1 MTMEQQKTI
10 WLDGDMTPWNEA
22 AIHVTSYG
30 VLLGIGYFEA
40 LRCFETPAGP
50 ALFRL
55 TDHLNRL
62 TETAHTYLATP
73 PYSTE
78 ELADACK
85 AVLVENALTEGYVR
99 VLMVLG
105 EGENPALAK
114 YRTAIIAT
122 AGGPYMELP
131 DDGGMHATITG
142 IQRPGPNVIPPA
154 AKATGQYLNA
164 YLAQAEAM
172 LGGYQNALLLNASG
186 HVVDSWI
193 HNVFTIKGGALQTP
207 PIHAGALAGITRA
220 TVSTLARDRGIEV
233 KEENLLRTDL
243 YNADEIFLTGTQA
256 GIIPV
261 ISVDRRQVG
270 AGKPGAITLDLIE
283 LFDDVVHGRVST
295 HAHWCELV
303 NESPA
308 AAPAP

>member
-1 MTMEQQKTI
+1 MEEQKTI
-10 WLDGDMTPWNEA
+10 WLDGAMTPWRDA
-22 AIHVTSYG
+22 AIHITSYG
-30 VLLGIGYFEA
+30 ILLGIGYFEA

-62 TETAHTYLATP
+62 RETAHTYLATP

-78 ELADACK
+78 ELAAACK
-85 AVLVENALTEGYVR
+85 AVLVENGLSEGYVR

-131 DDGGMHATITG
+131 DEGGMHAKITG
-142 IQRPGPNVIPPA
+142 IQRPAPNVIPPA

-164 YLAQAEAM
+164 YLAQAEAI

-193 HNVFTIKGGALQTP
+193 HNVFTVKGGVLRTP

-220 TVSTLARDRGIEV
+220 TVSTLARERDIEV
-233 KEENLLRTDL
+233 QEVNLVRTDL
-243 YNADEIFLTGTQA
+243 YNADELFLTGTQA

-270 AGKPGAITLDLIE
+270 TGKPGPITETLIE
-283 LFDDVVHGRVST
+283 LFGDVVHGKVPA

-303 NESPA
+303 NASPVA
-308 AAPAP
+308 TVP